1 MAITIRDSHD
11 AGALVGWW
19 VGAVLLLGVAIP
31 VLAVYFTGVFPPG
44 FSWIFYPLVGSAAL
58 AGAIVLYKAVTATL
72 GHLRFGRLTLRIS
85 GNAPA
90 VGGELDARLSLP
102 AGAEKMS
109 VELVC
114 MELGRAQDEPLQ
126 PRSVARS
133 VARARADGLRGR
145 VLWSSGALSFAA
157 GAAIR
162 IPIPAGLPGW
172 DMPEPGAAARGR
184 IYHAWELRVD
194 AALPGVDL
202 SRSFLIEVRRQGP
215 PPARG

>member
-133 VARARADGLRGR
+133 VARAGGRA
-145 VLWSSGALSFAA
+145 A
-157 GAAIR
+157 
-162 IPIPAGLPGW
+162 
-172 DMPEPGAAARGR
+172 
-184 IYHAWELRVD
+184 
-194 AALPGVDL
+194 
-202 SRSFLIEVRRQGP
+202 RQGP
-215 PPARG
+215 VVERRAELRCRRGDPHPDPRRTARVGHA

>member
-1 MAITIRDSHD
+1 MAITIRDGYD
-11 AGALVGWW
+11 ARTLVAWWIGALL
-19 VGAVLLLGVAIP
+19 VLVVAIP
-31 VLAVYFTGVFPPG
+31 ILIVYFTGAFPPG
-44 FSWIFYPLVGSAAL
+44 FGWIFYPLVGSAAL
-58 AGAIVLYKAVTATL
+58 AGAIVLYKAVMATL

-133 VARARADGLRGR
+133 VARARADGLQGR
-145 VLWSSGALSFAA
+145 IVWSSGALSFPA

-162 IPIPAGLPGW
+162 VPIPAGLPEW
-172 DMPEPGAAARGR
+172 DMPQPGAAVRGR

-202 SRSFLIEVRRQGP
+202 SRSFLIEVTRQRP
-215 PPARG
+215 PPAPG